1 MNGTTEA
8 WNVSSTSG
16 LEGTLTPTFME
27 MHVIYK
33 EHVPVIYEIP
43 KIVKSVMYVFGFPGN
58 ILACIMWLQRPLLH
72 SSGCYLASLAISDL
86 LFLVLSMMYDLE
98 YIWEIKTIG
107 VPVVC
112 QAFPVIYMAVQYM
125 SPLLTM
131 AFTVERFISV
141 RFPLQRIIYCTVK
154 RAAMVILFLSL
165 FVLVAGGIHAYIWV
179 YDYTHQ
185 SCDIRLGIDEFRNN
199 WTWVTESTMFILVP
213 VLILGMNVLLIF
225 TIRRSKRRARH
236 LYGSPPKHRSAT
248 TEMLLVVSFYLIF
261 TTLPV
266 TIVYALGDFFLPNV
280 QVYDNT
286 YISGD
291 PVWQSHFRY
300 MVVREIVYAIGMSHY
315 VCNFYLY
322 LATGHRFRMETK
334 RYFQHIVKKG

>member
-1 MNGTTEA
+1 MNGTTES
-8 WNVSSTSG
+8 WNISSTSS
-16 LEGTLTPTFME
+16 LEDATTQTFMA

-33 EHVPVIYEIP
+33 EHLPVIYEIP
-43 KIVKSVMYVFGFPGN
+43 KIVKAIMYVFGFPGN

-86 LFLVLSMMYDLE
+86 LFLVLSMMFDLE

-141 RFPLQRIIYCTVK
+141 RFPLGRRIYCTVK
-154 RAAMVILFLSL
+154 RAAMVILFLAL
-165 FVLVAGGIHAYIWV
+165 FVLVAGGIQAYIWD
-179 YDYTHQ
+179 YDYTHHA
-185 SCDIRLGIDEFRNN
+185 CDIRIGIDEFRKH
-199 WTWVTESTMFILVP
+199 WTWITESTMFILVP
-213 VLILGMNVLLIF
+213 VMILGMNVLLIF

-266 TIVYALGDFFLPNV
+266 TILYALGDFFPPNPE
-280 QVYDNT
+280 VYENV
-286 YISGD
+286 SQD
-291 PVWQSHFRY
+291 PVWQSHFKY
-300 MVVREIVYAIGMSHY
+300 MVVREAVYAIGISHY